1 MVLVEGGSGF
11 LIQHRATL
19 FLGMAR
25 VPAICPVDLA
35 LNPRG
40 WLVVLRLRGSVCGR
54 TVIEIVS
61 AILRPTGGAVGKPG
75 GALLVESLR
84 GFRAMRNRFVYS
96 CRLAVGC
103 AGVTGGARA
112 FRRPG
117 RGCRRVRGLVVDCV
131 VDSVLLSG
139 LVTVFVIV
147 VGSDAFSGSPLEH
160 AERHSAGIVSAR
172 AKMCRLCM

>member
-1 MVLVEGGSGF
+1 MILGEGGCGS

-19 FLGMAR
+19 FLGMTR
-25 VPAICPVDLA
+25 VQAICPVDLA
-35 LNPRG
+35 LDPRG

-54 TVIEIVS
+54 AVIEFVS

-103 AGVTGGARA
+103 AGVTGGSRA
-112 FRRPG
+112 FCRPG
-117 RGCRRVRGLVVDCV
+117 RGC
-131 VDSVLLSG
+131 
-139 LVTVFVIV
+139 
-147 VGSDAFSGSPLEH
+147 
-160 AERHSAGIVSAR
+160 
-172 AKMCRLCM
+172 